1 MEEESVHQSKRMFKY
16 SNKEISKHLSK
27 EQENNNY
34 KKLIKKIF
42 NKKNRNYKK

>member
-1 MEEESVHQSKRMFKY
+1 MHQLKRILKY

-42 NKKNRNYKK
+42 NRKNRSYKK